1 MKNYHRGLISL
12 YGTGIATFFIIALIL
27 VVIFVN
33 IGFEVNDTQKQ
44 VVEKAVEE
52 VDERFVIAGKIS
64 AMADVSSDEILAT
77 ATPVR
82 TVSDGSV
89 NVDPEILTISYELI
103 QIQNKIIKYE
113 NIYTGFLAKKSYNS
127 LEEAA
132 VDAKNF
138 GLIDINPYND
148 EQKPTTTK
156 AFFYWI
162 INQNF
167 DNYVDNNELAVLAI
181 VYADKDRPSTGEQ
194 LFIQADVP
202 QGYVLQIDQDIPSI
216 SSETLNF
223 GGIVGR
229 L

>member
-1 MKNYHRGLISL
+1 MKNWHRGLISL
-12 YGTGIATFFIIALIL
+12 FGMGITAFFVIAVLMVI
-27 VVIFVN
+27 IFVN
-33 IGFEVNDTQKQ
+33 IGFEVNNAQKL
-44 VVEKAVEE
+44 VVEEAVDEL
-52 VDERFVIAGKIS
+52 DERFVIAGKIS

-82 TVSDGSV
+82 TASDGSV
-89 NVDPEILTISYELI
+89 NVDSKILTISYELI
-103 QIQNKIIKYE
+103 QIKNQIIKYE
-113 NIYTGFLAKKSYNS
+113 NIYSGFLGEKAYNS

-132 VDAKNF
+132 ADAKNN

-202 QGYVLQIDQDIPSI
+202 AGYVLQIDQDVPSI
-216 SSETLNF
+216 SSETLDF
-223 GGIVGR
+223 GGIVG
-229 L
+229 

>member
-1 MKNYHRGLISL
+1 MKNWHRGLISL
-12 YGTGIATFFIIALIL
+12 FGTGITAFFVIAVLMVI
-27 VVIFVN
+27 IFVN
-33 IGFEVNDTQKQ
+33 IGFEVNNAQKL
-44 VVEKAVEE
+44 VVEEAVDEL
-52 VDERFVIAGKIS
+52 DERFVIAGKIS

-82 TVSDGSV
+82 TASDGSV
-89 NVDPEILTISYELI
+89 NVDSKILTISYELI
-103 QIQNKIIKYE
+103 QIKNQIIKYE
-113 NIYTGFLAKKSYNS
+113 NIYSGFLGEKSYNS

-132 VDAKNF
+132 ADAKNN

-202 QGYVLQIDQDIPSI
+202 AGYVLQIDQDVPSI
-216 SSETLNF
+216 SSETLDF
-223 GGIVGR
+223 GGIVGG

>member
-1 MKNYHRGLISL
+1 MKNCSRGLISL
-12 YGTGIATFFIIALIL
+12 YGTGITAFFIIA
-27 VVIFVN
+27 VVMVIIFVN
-33 IGFEVNDTQKQ
+33 IGFEVNDAQKQ
-44 VVEKAVEE
+44 VVDEALDE
-52 VDERFVIAGKIS
+52 VDERFVVAGKIS
-64 AMADVSSDEILAT
+64 GRADVSLFEILAT

-89 NVDPEILTISYELI
+89 NVDPQILTISYELTKS
-103 QIQNKIIKYE
+103 QNQIIKYE
-113 NIYTGFLAKKSYNS
+113 NIYTGFLKEKSYNS

-132 VDAKNF
+132 FDAKNN
-138 GLIDINPYND
+138 GLIDNNPYVD
-148 EQKPTTTK
+148 ELKLTTTK

-202 QGYVLQIDQDIPSI
+202 QGYVLQIDQDVPSI
-216 SSETLNF
+216 SSETVNF
-223 GGIVGR
+223 GGIVGGR
-229 L
+229 

>member
-1 MKNYHRGLISL
+1 MKNCHRGLISL
-12 YGTGIATFFIIALIL
+12 FGTGITAFFIIA
-27 VVIFVN
+27 VVMVIIFTF
-33 IGFEVNDTQKQ
+33 IGFEVTDVQKQ
-44 VVEKAVEE
+44 VVDKALDE
-52 VDERFVIAGKIS
+52 VDEHFVIAGI
-64 AMADVSSDEILAT
+64 MTGIADVSSNELLAT

-82 TVSDGSV
+82 TVSDGPV

-103 QIQNKIIKYE
+103 QTPNHIIKYE
-113 NIYTGFLAKKSYNS
+113 NIYSGLLEEKSYNS
-127 LEEAA
+127 LENA
-132 VDAKNF
+132 VADAKNN

-148 EQKPTTTK
+148 EQKPTSTK

-202 QGYVLQIDQDIPSI
+202 QGYVLKINDDVPNI

-223 GGIVGR
+223 GGIVGGS
-229 L
+229 

>member
-1 MKNYHRGLISL
+1 MKNCHRGLISL
-12 YGTGIATFFIIALIL
+12 FGTGITAFFIIA
-27 VVIFVN
+27 VVMVIIFTF
-33 IGFEVNDTQKQ
+33 IGFEVTDVQKQ
-44 VVEKAVEE
+44 VVDKAL
-52 VDERFVIAGKIS
+52 DHFVIAGI
-64 AMADVSSDEILAT
+64 MTGIADVSSNELLAT

-82 TVSDGSV
+82 TVSDGPV

-103 QIQNKIIKYE
+103 QTPNHIIKYE
-113 NIYTGFLAKKSYNS
+113 NIYSGFLEEKSYNS
-127 LEEAA
+127 LENA
-132 VDAKNF
+132 VADAKNN

-148 EQKPTTTK
+148 EQKPTSTK

-202 QGYVLQIDQDIPSI
+202 QGYVLKINDDVPNI

-223 GGIVGR
+223 GGIVGGS
-229 L
+229 

>member
-1 MKNYHRGLISL
+1 MNHRGLISL
-12 YGTGIATFFIIALIL
+12 FGIGITAFFIIA
-27 VVIFVN
+27 VVMVIIFVN
-33 IGFEVNDTQKQ
+33 IGFEVNDAQKL
-44 VVEKAVEE
+44 VVEESVDE

-64 AMADVSSDEILAT
+64 AMADVSSYKILAT

-89 NVDPEILTISYELI
+89 NVDSKILTVSYELVKI
-103 QIQNKIIKYE
+103 KNQIIKHE
-113 NIYTGFLAKKSYNS
+113 NIYTGFLIEKSYNS

-132 VDAKNF
+132 ADAKKS
-138 GLIDINPYND
+138 GLIDINPYTD
-148 EQKPTTTK
+148 EQKPSTTK

-181 VYADKDRPSTGEQ
+181 IYADKDRPSSNEH

-202 QGYVLQIDQDIPSI
+202 AGYVLQMDQDVPSI
-216 SSETLNF
+216 SSETLDF
-223 GGIVGR
+223 GGIIGTR
-229 L
+229 